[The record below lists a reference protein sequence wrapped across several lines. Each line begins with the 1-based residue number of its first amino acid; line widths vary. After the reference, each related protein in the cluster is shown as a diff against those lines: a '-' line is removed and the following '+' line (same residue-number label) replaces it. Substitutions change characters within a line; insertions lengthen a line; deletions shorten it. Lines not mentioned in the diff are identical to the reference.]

1 MIRILNPNNPCK
13 TCYYNYINPDTCADK
28 EYDYICDGCTSY
40 HCCQN
45 APETEARCPYYEEIG
60 NDDKN

>member
-1 MIRILNPNNPCK
+1 MIRILNPINPCK
-13 TCYYNYINPDTCADK
+13 TCYYNYLNPDTCADK
-28 EYDYICDGCTSY
+28 ECDYTCYRCTSY

-45 APETEARCPYYEEIG
+45 ASETEVTCPYYEEII

>member
-13 TCYYNYINPDTCADK
+13 TCYYNHLNPDTCVDK
-28 EYDYICDGCTSY
+28 EYDYICDGYTSY

-45 APETEARCPYYEEIG
+45 APETEVRCPYYKEERL
-60 NDDKN
+60 